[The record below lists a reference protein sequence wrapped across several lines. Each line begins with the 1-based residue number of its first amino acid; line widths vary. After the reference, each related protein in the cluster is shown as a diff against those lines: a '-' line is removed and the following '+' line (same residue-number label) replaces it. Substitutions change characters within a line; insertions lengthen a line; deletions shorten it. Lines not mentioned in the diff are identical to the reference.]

1 MLHRRHWSVD
11 EANAALPR
19 VAARVERLRTL
30 SELVS
35 SGWAEQRLAGMTGV
49 PGGGYPGRDLAA
61 ATVELLVGLEALDEA
76 EIVVRDLDRGLI
88 DFPAVLNGEEVY
100 LCWVR
105 GEREVAHWH
114 APHAGFLG
122 RRPLG

>member
-1 MLHRRHWSVD
+1 MVHNRHWSVE

-19 VAARVERLRTL
+19 VAARVERLR
-30 SELVS
+30 ELHERVTTAQ
-35 SGWAEQRLAGMTGV
+35 AEDRFAAMIAT
-49 PGGGYPGRDLAA
+49 PGGGYPGRELAA

-88 DFPAVLNGEEVY
+88 DFPALRDGEEVY

-114 APHAGFLG
+114 APHSGFLG